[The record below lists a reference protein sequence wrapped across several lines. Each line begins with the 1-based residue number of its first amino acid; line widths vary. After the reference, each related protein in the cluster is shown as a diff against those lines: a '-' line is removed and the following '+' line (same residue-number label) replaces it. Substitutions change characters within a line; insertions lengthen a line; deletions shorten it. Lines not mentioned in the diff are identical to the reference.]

1 VHTRPASDYDDHTIA
16 VILAQQ
22 KRRTAIGLTW
32 TRPRVATPA
41 GQLRSAHPP
50 PPPTADVRSDCDDSV
65 VGPGGDPLLLLDHQ
79 VQIEQL
85 P

>member
-1 VHTRPASDYDDHTIA
+1 VHTRPASDYDDPTIA
-16 VILAQQ
+16 VILAKQ

-32 TRPRVATPA
+32 TRSRVVTPA

-50 PPPTADVRSDCDDSV
+50 PTADVRSDCDDFV